1 MCTERREVTRNLTTC
16 WPVPA
21 HFSVL
26 KSGKYDRDFIGP
38 VVDQILAAADAYLE
52 SDEVFPIGGLDVNW
66 AERDSLTTMSGHAG
80 ENSMYHIMPLVEAY
94 YVTGDVRYAEKA
106 TEIIPQYLASDW
118 VYHTCTNLSMAA
130 WWQGMLPSVSWLLQA
145 PDASVRDAAA
155 TLLPALKA
163 KIEFCGN
170 WLANFVANPDH
181 GNNHW
186 TVAAAALGQTGLALG
201 GAQGAAW
208 LKQGLDVFLNHIL
221 VCHKLGPRGHWY
233 EDTSVYHT
241 LVVMHT
247 IQFADALRDAGVM
260 DLFAQPKIRAM
271 LTESFLS
278 FSAPDGTFSDFNDGM
293 ADHVPTRRMY
303 VLARGVTEYA
313 SPGMAFLIRRA
324 YNYRGVRTSC
334 AAMIVRYYDVTRAP
348 KPAVP
353 TQELDRNIA
362 FVGQIISRSSW
373 AGDANWLALCS
384 GEILP
389 HSHFDRGTFTFY
401 YRGHPVTVDTG
412 HGQPYTWDLEH
423 KRTEMH
429 AGWHNTAFAGTGYR
443 LGDKDDSRMQPF
455 DAITRQY
462 LSSDAMCHVEIDTSG
477 LATCAEAT
485 RKIFFAKCGYVLI
498 VDELADDVERDFHM
512 VLHGIGDLTLTDG
525 AARWR
530 QDCGVTTD
538 LHVLSPE
545 PMQWQTGEHPVFSR
559 HGVAAQNY
567 VDVQIRGSDAKYVI
581 CLLPKCKDEDVCF
594 DVLHTDGF
602 YELRIERD
610 GFTDLWLVKSDTALV
625 DHDGFHT
632 DARIT
637 WVRLCDGALV
647 AWGVNDGWEVSYNG
661 AMLLPGGMSA
671 VMRRVAPLRRHC
683 CLTDVPRIVTDWK
696 GPTS

>member
-1 MCTERREVTRNLTTC
+1 MCPERSTVAENLTTC
-16 WPVPA
+16 WPVPE

-26 KSGKYDRDFIGP
+26 KSGQYDRDFIGP
-38 VVDQILAAADAYLE
+38 VVDQVMAAADDFLN
-52 SDEVFPIGGLDVNW
+52 SDETWLLGNVGAHGI
-66 AERDSLTTMSGHAG
+66 ERDEITTKSAHPGS
-80 ENSMYHIMPLVEAY
+80 NSMFHILPLVEAY
-94 YVTGDVRYAEKA
+94 HLTGDARYAEKA
-106 TEIIPQYLASDW
+106 IAIIPDYLAGDW
-118 VYHTCTNLSMAA
+118 VVETCTNLSMAA
-130 WWQGMLPSVSWLLQA
+130 WLQGLLPSMSWLLNA
-145 PDASVRDAAA
+145 PDASVREAA
-155 TLLPALKA
+155 TALLPAFTEKMESCA
-163 KIEFCGN
+163 E
-170 WLANFVANPDH
+170 WLSGFVDNADF

-186 TVAAAALGQTGLALG
+186 TVAAAALGQTGLVLG
-201 GAQGAAW
+201 GPQGAAW
-208 LKQGLDVFLNHIL
+208 LKQSLDVFLNHML
-221 VCHKLGPRGHWY
+221 VSYKLGPQGHWY
-233 EDTSVYHT
+233 EDTPMYHT
-241 LVVMHT
+241 LVVNHT
-247 IQFADALRDAGVM
+247 IQFADALREAGIM
-260 DLFAQPKIRAM
+260 DLFAEPKIRAM
-271 LTESFLS
+271 LTESFLY
-278 FSAPDGTFSDFNDGM
+278 FSAPDGTFSDFNDTM
-293 ADHVPTRRMY
+293 ADTVPARRMY
-303 VLARGVTEYA
+303 VLARAVTEYE
-313 SPGMAFLIRRA
+313 SPEMAFLMRRV
-324 YNYRGVRTSC
+324 YDYRGTRLAS

-348 KPAVP
+348 KPAIP
-353 TQELDRNIA
+353 ARPLDRHIA
-362 FVGQIISRSSW
+362 FAGQVISRSSW
-373 AGDANWLALCS
+373 ADDANWLAVCS
-384 GEILP
+384 GEVLP

-401 YRGHPVTVDTG
+401 YHGHPVTVDAG
-412 HGQPYTWDLEH
+412 HGQPYTWQR
-423 KRTEMH
+423 KRSEMY
-429 AGWHNTAFAGTGYR
+429 AAWHNTAFAGTGYR
-443 LGDKDDSRMQPF
+443 LGDTGDSMVQPF
-455 DAITRQY
+455 DAVTRQY
-462 LSSDAMCHVEIDTSG
+462 VSSDAMCHVEIDTSG

-485 RKIFFAKCGYVLI
+485 RKMFFAKCGYVLI

-610 GFTDLWLVKSDTALV
+610 SFTDLWLVKSDTALV

-661 AMLLPGGMSA
+661 HQLLPGGNSA

>member
-1 MCTERREVTRNLTTC
+1 
-16 WPVPA
+16 VPE
-21 HFSVL
+21 HFAAL
-26 KSGKYDRDFIGP
+26 GSGAYDRDFIGP
-38 VVDQILAAADAYLE
+38 VVDQVLAAADEYLT
-52 SDEVFPIGGLDVNW
+52 SNDLFLVG
-66 AERDSLTTMSGHAG
+66 GHAG
-80 ENSMYHIMPLVEAY
+80 QNSMYHIMPLVEAY
-94 YVTGDVRYAEKA
+94 CLTGDTHYADKA
-106 TEIIPQYLASDW
+106 VEVIRQYLDTEW
-118 VYHTCTNLSMAA
+118 IYDTCTNLSMAA

-145 PDASVRDAAA
+145 PDAVVREAAA
-155 TLLPALKA
+155 ALLPALTEKV
-163 KIEFCGN
+163 KFCGN
-170 WLANFVANPDH
+170 WLSNFVANPDH

-186 TVAAAALGQTGLALG
+186 TVAAAALGQAGLALG

-208 LKQGLDVFLNHIL
+208 LKQGLDIFLNHIL
-221 VCHKLGPRGHWY
+221 VCHKLGPHGHWY
-233 EDTSVYHT
+233 EDAGVYHT
-241 LVVMHT
+241 LVVGHT
-247 IQFADALRDAGVM
+247 IQFADALRNAGVM
-260 DLFAQPKIRAM
+260 DLFAQPKVQAM
-271 LTESFLS
+271 LTESFLY
-278 FSAPDGTFSDFNDGM
+278 FSSPDGTFMDFNDSA
-293 ADHVPTRRMY
+293 ADYVPASRMY
-303 VLARGVTEYA
+303 VLACAVSEYVL
-313 SPGMAFLIRRA
+313 PETAFLIRRV
-324 YNYRGVRTSC
+324 YGYSGVHNGC
-334 AAMIVRYYDVTRAP
+334 AAMIIRHYDVTRAP
-348 KPAVP
+348 VPAVP
-353 TQELDRNIA
+353 TQELDRHIA
-362 FVGQIISRSSW
+362 FAGQIISRNSW
-373 AGDANWLALCS
+373 GDDANWLAVCS
-384 GEILP
+384 GEVLP

-401 YRGHPVTVDTG
+401 YRGRPVVVDTA
-412 HGQPYTWDLEH
+412 HGQPYTLKR

-429 AGWHNTAFAGTGYR
+429 AEMHNTAFAGTGYR
-443 LGDKDDSRMQPF
+443 LGDTGDSMVQPF
-455 DAITRQY
+455 DAVTRQY
-462 LSSDAMCHVEIDTSG
+462 VSSDAMCHVEIDTSG

-610 GFTDLWLVKSDTALV
+610 GFTDLWLIKPDTALV

-637 WVRLCDGALV
+637 WVRLCGEALV
-647 AWGVNDGWEVSYNG
+647 AWGVNDGWEVGYNG
-661 AMLLPGGMSA
+661 HQLLPGGNSA
-671 VMRRVAPLRRHC
+671 VMRRVAPLRRHY